1 MELIIAAIEQVG
13 IAAFSISGA
22 ITGIRKKM
30 DLFGVILLGIVT
42 AVGGGVL
49 SKSRL
54 YGHCFLRCAGDLF
67 PLCALPAQPQAAA
80 L

>member
-49 SKSRL
+49 RDVIIGETPPVGLSKSRL
-54 YGHCFLRCAGDLF
+54 YGHCFL
-67 PLCALPAQPQAAA
+67 PLRW
-80 L
+80 

>member
-42 AVGGGVL
+42 AVGGGVRGTSSSERPRRWPFEIPVIRSL
-49 SKSRL
+49 L
-54 YGHCFLRCAGDLF
+54 FALRW
-67 PLCALPAQPQAAA
+67 
-80 L
+80 